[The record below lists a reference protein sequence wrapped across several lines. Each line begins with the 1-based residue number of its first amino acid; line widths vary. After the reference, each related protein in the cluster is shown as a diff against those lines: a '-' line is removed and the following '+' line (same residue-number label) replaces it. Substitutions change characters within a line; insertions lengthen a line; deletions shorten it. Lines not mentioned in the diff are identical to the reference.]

1 MYLNKKALEVK
12 VLKASLLKG
21 RVNMRIDQYVGT
33 VPGFHL
39 PRILPRASSVQK
51 LVFCSAPVLSTI
63 TASSPLLTPD
73 FPSVSSFQL
82 WNLTSCWPV
91 LCSLLW
97 GLHSA
102 LSGVDS
108 PYLLLSPPCLRA
120 SQLPGYHFLYHWC
133 VPSLFSYLCGNLEIF
148 FSLNVSL
155 YHCLCLF
162 SLFFKYCLF

>member
-1 MYLNKKALEVK
+1 M
-12 VLKASLLKG
+12 LKASLLKG

-108 PYLLLSPPCLRA
+108 PYLLLSPPALEHLNSLDITSFIMDVCHLYFPIYVVILRCFY
-120 SQLPGYHFLYHWC
+120 P
-133 VPSLFSYLCGNLEIF
+133 
-148 FSLNVSL
+148 LNVSL

-162 SLFFKYCLF
+162 IFQILSLLVEGLNSFWVHL